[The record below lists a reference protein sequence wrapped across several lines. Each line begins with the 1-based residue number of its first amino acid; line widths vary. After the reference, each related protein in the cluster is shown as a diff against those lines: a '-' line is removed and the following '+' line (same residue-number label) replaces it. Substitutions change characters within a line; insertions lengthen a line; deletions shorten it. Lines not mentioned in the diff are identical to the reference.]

1 MAFNSDR
8 SFFSVIA
15 ALSGDAYS
23 AERDVSAMSFGQIVK
38 DIADG
43 QIEDVLTVIEFNPV
57 EGWSNDVTADV
68 LAEAFPEKTDT
79 GGIEE
84 DFDGVH
90 DGDFG
95 DDYEGDRIGAFEA
108 GTGRWAA

>member
-15 ALSGDAYS
+15 SLGADAYS
-23 AERDVSAMSFGQIVK
+23 AERDVSEMSFGQIVR

-57 EGWSNDVTADV
+57 EGWANDVTADIF
-68 LAEAFPEKTDT
+68 AEAFPESAET
-79 GGIEE
+79 GDGIED
-84 DFDGVH
+84 DFDA
-90 DGDFG
+90 
-95 DDYEGDRIGAFEA
+95 DYDGDRIGAFKA
-108 GTGRWAA
+108 GVGRWAA

>member
-15 ALSGDAYS
+15 SLGGDAYS
-23 AERDVSAMSFGQIVK
+23 AERDVSAMSFQQIVC

-57 EGWSNDVTADV
+57 EGWSNDITADV
-68 LAEAFPEKTDT
+68 LAEAFPARDD
-79 GGIEE
+79 
-84 DFDGVH
+84 DFDGIM
-90 DGDFG
+90 DDDF
-95 DDYEGDRIGAFEA
+95 EEDRIGAFEA
-108 GTGRWAA
+108 GVGMWAA